1 METHSVHNCINGWTM
16 TIRLAKMI
24 INLRKILTFGISSDK
39 LPAMFGIRTLGKLAL
54 GHIRRMGVMGLFFF
68 KAVFYMITPPLK
80 FMRLLKQIRF
90 VGLHSVLVIILTG
103 GFSGMVLGFQGYYSL
118 NRFGSDAFLG
128 PMVGL
133 ALIKELGPVI
143 TALMVTGRAGSAIAA
158 EIGIMRITEQIDA
171 LELMGLNPYRY
182 LVVPNL
188 LAAMISLPFLTAIF
202 DVMGILGGYLIGGK
216 LLGVGSGIYF
226 GEMANYVKIDDVLE
240 GVYKSFSFGII
251 IAWVCC
257 YKGYYAGVFSGFGSE
272 GVSKATTQ
280 AVVLS
285 SVLILVW
292 DYFMTSVLF

>member
-1 METHSVHNCINGWTM
+1 
-16 TIRLAKMI
+16 MI
-24 INLRKILTFGISSDK
+24 INPRKILTFEIGSDK
-39 LPAMFGIRTLGKLAL
+39 LAAMNGIRTLGAFAL
-54 GHIRRMGVMGLFFF
+54 EYIGRMGVMGLFFF
-68 KAVFYMITPPLK
+68 KTLFFMLTPPLK

-103 GFSGMVLGFQGYYSL
+103 GFSGMVLGFQGYYTL

-133 ALIKELGPVI
+133 TLIKELGPVI
-143 TALMVTGRAGSAIAA
+143 AALMVTGRAGSAIAA
-158 EIGIMRITEQIDA
+158 EIGIMRMSEQIDA

-188 LAAMISLPFLTAIF
+188 LAAMISLPLLTALF
-202 DVMGILGGYLIGGK
+202 DVMGIFGGYLIGGK
-216 LLGVGSGIYF
+216 LLGVGSGVYF
-226 GEMANYVKIDDVLE
+226 GEMANYVKIDDVVE
-240 GVYKSFSFGII
+240 GIYKSFSFGVI

-257 YKGYYAGVFSGFGSE
+257 FKGYYAGIFTGFGSE
-272 GVSKATTQ
+272 GISKATTQ

-292 DYFMTSVLF
+292 DYFMTSILF